1 MTETMSP
8 SALARPSGSL
18 PVRACAWGL
27 GLSAALLLVVLAS
40 GLLPAGVTSFVW
52 LGAGV
57 AAVTGCAGTWLQ
69 TWLATTPKGHPQLT
83 QRFVWGLVAPFL
95 LQVAAVAVGCVV
107 LVLLETKF
115 EATAAFGLSF
125 AAVATTLHTV
135 GVMVVARAP
144 APGRHMRTLVA
155 ITRLLAVTT
164 ALLWLAAPAVA
175 QGEGAT
181 GHGAAGQGERTLMEM
196 ENDEFFTP
204 YFKHHLEPMTP
215 GAHEVL
221 PPGEATLTTFYSLN
235 LFQVFVVL
243 AIFLMFMLVR
253 MSFTAEVTIPGVAW
267 LVKVLR
273 GWCHWLRDEVVYSL
287 MGEEEGKKWAPLF
300 IYIFFF
306 IAFMNLVGLV
316 PGSVTATACV
326 FVTGALAAL
335 TFLIMVVG
343 GMLQQGPI
351 AFWKNLLP
359 HGLPTALIPL
369 MALVEVV
376 GLFVKPFALMI
387 RLFAN
392 MLAGHLLI
400 MSFIGLI
407 FVFAKMF
414 DGNALLAWATAIP
427 AVGMAVFINIIE
439 ALVVLLQAYIFT
451 YLSVL
456 FVQQSLHP
464 EH

>member
-1 MTETMSP
+1 
-8 SALARPSGSL
+8 
-18 PVRACAWGL
+18 
-27 GLSAALLLVVLAS
+27 
-40 GLLPAGVTSFVW
+40 
-52 LGAGV
+52 
-57 AAVTGCAGTWLQ
+57 
-69 TWLATTPKGHPQLT
+69 
-83 QRFVWGLVAPFL
+83 
-95 LQVAAVAVGCVV
+95 
-107 LVLLETKF
+107 
-115 EATAAFGLSF
+115 
-125 AAVATTLHTV
+125 
-135 GVMVVARAP
+135 
-144 APGRHMRTLVA
+144 MRTLIA
-155 ITRLLAVTT
+155 ITRLLAAT
-164 ALLWLAAPAVA
+164 AVLTWLAAPVAA
-175 QGEGAT
+175 QGHAPAGTAESHAP
-181 GHGAAGQGERTLMEM
+181 AGQAGGEHAEEDERTLMEM
-196 ENDEFFTP
+196 ENAEFFTP

-215 GAHEVL
+215 GAAHVL
-221 PPGEATLTTFYSLN
+221 SKEESFFTTFYTLN
-235 LFQVFVVL
+235 LFQVFIVL
-243 AIFLMFMLVR
+243 AIFLLFTLVR
-253 MSFTAEVTIPGVAW
+253 ISLTSEVTIPGVAW
-267 LVKVLR
+267 IVQVFR

-300 IYIFFF
+300 IYLFFF
-306 IAFMNLVGLV
+306 IAFMNVVGLV

-326 FVTGALAAL
+326 FVTGALSVV
-335 TFLIMVVG
+335 TFLLMVVG

-359 HGLPTALIPL
+359 HGLPVALIPL

-414 DGNALLAWATAIP
+414 DGNVLLSWTTAIP